1 MEGWFQ
7 TSDCGRLI
15 VVCPTYGRQKKKIK
29 FPYPI
34 PLLEAKL
41 KSWSYIYIYI
51 YNISDMRDIFEIVYC
66 CRIVLH
72 STYILF
78 VCFFDDLNW
87 KQGVFWELH
96 LHLHL
101 LKCFLGN
108 MSESNAS
115 VLLLRVRTEIYVKH
129 WRYVIQTF
137 TSFIIT
143 EKTLQLHTQVDNL

>member
-1 MEGWFQ
+1 ME
-7 TSDCGRLI
+7 L
-15 VVCPTYGRQKKKIK
+15 YK
-29 FPYPI
+29 
-34 PLLEAKL
+34 
-41 KSWSYIYIYI
+41 YI

-72 STYILF
+72 ITYILF

-115 VLLLRVRTEIYVKH
+115 VLLLRARTEIYVKH
-129 WRYVIQTF
+129 WRYVFQTF

-143 EKTLQLHTQVDNL
+143 EKTLQLHRWDRWASLCFGMGTFWEETSFWMVQGVSH